1 MSLQE
6 KLQMSGNVAFIGVT
20 VVFLILVLL
29 ILVISIFARIMNRPA
44 KDKVLESIEPADEDY
59 RVSEDDESESVSVIK
74 TTQEEGELDPE
85 LIAIIVAAITVSME
99 QGLGFHLRS
108 IRRTGRNTTAW
119 NHSGRNEYLS
129 TRL

>member
-44 KDKVLESIEPADEDY
+44 KDKVLESIEPTDEDY
-59 RVSEDDESESVSVIK
+59 RVSEEDESESVSVIK
-74 TTQEEGELDPE
+74 TTQEEDELDPE
-85 LIAIIVAAITVSME
+85 LVAIIVAAITVSME

-108 IRRTGRNTTAW
+108 IRRTGRTATAW